1 MARWSRIR
9 RDCSPWLAFGAV
21 IVLAAAG
28 PTGARAQPIRI
39 GPDTQLRTVEFA
51 FPRGQSFMAS
61 ELRKQIAHPTRGK
74 HPKLRSSF
82 AWLPMVSPVTPAPF
96 DPLEF
101 QRDVARLRNFYHGAG
116 FVGTTV
122 GYEVRSQ
129 PGSDLLD
136 ARFVITE
143 GEPLRLAQV
152 TVAGPDS
159 TPPVTWLPEALLPEW
174 RTCLDDLR
182 EAEGKRTGASEV
194 RGLEATV
201 LGWFRDHGYPFV
213 TVQAAR
219 EVEAAANALRLRID
233 VDPGPRARIGAI
245 EVTGAQ
251 KIDPGV
257 VRKNLPFAPGDWY
270 SARQVSE
277 GQRALTNLGLFH
289 LAIAEVPPQPAGDTL
304 QIRVRLEEGK
314 TRLVTGE
321 FGYLSDAGITLKGEW
336 THRNFRGGARTL
348 TLTAVGQ
355 TGLWAWE
362 DDPERLARGTV
373 SLAQPGVIGRYT
385 SLVASP
391 YLEYRDDYRDFSQ
404 KIGFDGTLVTI
415 RESWLRT
422 LSLQYA
428 ISSRRVFE
436 YRASSGGDLSIFELI
451 EAALDSLSERNNHS
465 AFTLAATLGRQ
476 DHPVKPR
483 RVALLRP
490 SIEVTTPS
498 GINTAEYTRL
508 DVSATLLHPVRKRV
522 SVWARAAVGRIYP
535 FGKSI
540 PGADGSD
547 RLERYLE
554 LRDYTFTAGGT
565 GDVRGWESR
574 LLGPKT
580 PDILIETEGDATDVR
595 AERYVP
601 VTGLARMTLS
611 TELRLPFPRLSAAWA
626 SHVFLDAGRVWSPNE
641 NYIGSDV
648 YDQERFFFSS
658 GFGIDRDT
666 PVGPVRLS
674 LGYILNPSALDVLKP
689 QEFIDAVESGT
700 LGERRTAWNRRL
712 HVHLAIGTGF

>member
-1 MARWSRIR
+1 MAGRRRIH
-9 RDCSPWLAFGAV
+9 RDCSTWLVLGAV
-21 IVLAAAG
+21 VAGAAAG
-28 PTGARAQPIRI
+28 PTAAVAQRI
-39 GPDTQLRTVEFA
+39 HVGPDTQLRTVGFEFT
-51 FPRGQSFMAS
+51 RGQSFMAS
-61 ELRKQIAHPTRGK
+61 ELRKQVAHPTIGK
-74 HPKLRSSF
+74 HPKLRNSF
-82 AWLPMVSPVTPAPF
+82 AWLPMVSPATPAPF

-101 QRDVARLRNFYHGAG
+101 QRDVVRLRNFYGDAG
-116 FVGTTV
+116 FVGTRI
-122 GYEVRSQ
+122 GYEVRPR

-136 ARFVITE
+136 ARLIITE
-143 GEPLRLAQV
+143 GEPLRLAM
-152 TVAGPDS
+152 VAVVGPDS
-159 TPPVTWLPEALLPEW
+159 TPPVAWLPDELLPEW
-174 RTCLDDLR
+174 RTCLADLR
-182 EAEGKRTGASEV
+182 EAEGKRTGTSEV
-194 RGLEATV
+194 RALESTV
-201 LGWFRDHGYPFV
+201 LGWFRDHGYPFAAV
-213 TVQAAR
+213 KSAR
-219 EVEAAANALRLRID
+219 EVDAVANVLHLRVE
-233 VDPGPRARIGAI
+233 VDPGPRARIGAV
-245 EVTGAQ
+245 EVTGTQ
-251 KIDPGV
+251 KVDPGV
-257 VRKNLPFAPGDWY
+257 VRKTLPFAPGDWY

-277 GQRALTNLGLFH
+277 GQRALVNLGLFH
-289 LAIAEVPPQPAGDTL
+289 LAIAEVPPQPPGDTL
-304 QIRVRLEEGK
+304 AVRVRLEEGK

-321 FGYLSDAGITLKGEW
+321 FGYLSDAGLTVKGEW

-362 DDPERLARGTV
+362 DDPERLVRGTL
-373 SLAQPGVIGRYT
+373 SLAQPGVIGRHT

-391 YLEYRDDYRDFSQ
+391 YLEYRDDYRDLSQ
-404 KIGFDGTLVTI
+404 KVGFDGTLVHI

-428 ISSRRVFE
+428 ISSRRVYE
-436 YRASSGGDLSIFELI
+436 YRASSGGDLSLFELI
-451 EAALDSLSERNNHS
+451 LAALDSLSERNNHS
-465 AFTLAATLGRQ
+465 AFTLAATVGRQ

-508 DVSATLLHPVRKRV
+508 DVSATLLHPVRRRV
-522 SVWARAAVGRIYP
+522 SVWARAAAGRIYP
-535 FGKSI
+535 FGNSI
-540 PGADGSD
+540 PRADGTD

-574 LLGPKT
+574 LLGPKV
-580 PDILIETEGDATDVR
+580 PDVLIETEGDTGSVYAD
-595 AERYVP
+595 RYVP

-611 TELRLPFPRLSAAWA
+611 AELRLPFPKLSDAWA

-641 NYIGSDV
+641 NYIGEDV

-689 QEFIDAVESGT
+689 QEFLDAVENGT
-700 LGERRTAWNRRL
+700 LGDARTAWNRRL
-712 HVHLAIGTGF
+712 HVHLTIGTGF